1 MRKPVSAANW
11 KMHKTIREASEFVS
25 GVRSKILDVP
35 QVDIILCASSTVL
48 FHIAADADE
57 SGIEFGA
64 QNCHWE
70 NEGAFTGEV
79 SPEML
84 LDCGAQW
91 VIVGH
96 SERRHLFGETDEDVA
111 RKFSA
116 AVSAGLRPILCVGET
131 LDERQSGTTSEVIW
145 RQLNAVTSLTE
156 AEAFDR
162 AVIAYEPVW
171 AIGTGITAETDQ
183 IEEAHG
189 VIRDFMKNVD
199 EKLADEIRI
208 LYGGS
213 VKPTNATE
221 LIEIAGV
228 DGVLVGG
235 ASLSIDSFM
244 EITQA
249 ISEHYD
255 KG

>member
-1 MRKPVSAANW
+1 
-11 KMHKTIREASEFVS
+11 
-25 GVRSKILDVP
+25 
-35 QVDIILCASSTVL
+35 
-48 FHIAADADE
+48 
-57 SGIEFGA
+57 
-64 QNCHWE
+64 
-70 NEGAFTGEV
+70 
-79 SPEML
+79 
-84 LDCGAQW
+84 
-91 VIVGH
+91 
-96 SERRHLFGETDEDVA
+96 
-111 RKFSA
+111 
-116 AVSAGLRPILCVGET
+116 LCVGET

-145 RQLNAVTSLTE
+145 RQLNAVTSLIE

>member
-11 KMHKTIREASEFVS
+11 KMHKTSGEASAFIEEL
-25 GVRSKILDVP
+25 RSKILDKP

-48 FHIAADADE
+48 FHIGTSPNE
-57 SGIEFGA
+57 SAIQFGA

-79 SPEML
+79 SPEMI

-131 LDERQSGTTSEVIW
+131 LDERQSGSTSEVIK
-145 RQLNAVTSLTE
+145 RQLSAVMSLTE
-156 AEAFDR
+156 AEAFDQ

-171 AIGTGITAETDQ
+171 AIGTGITAENSQ
-183 IEEAHG
+183 IEEAHE

-199 EKLADEIRI
+199 EKITNEVRI

-213 VKPTNATE
+213 VKPTNAAE
-221 LIEIAGV
+221 LIAIAGV
-228 DGVLVGG
+228 DGFLVGG

-244 EITQA
+244 EITKA
-249 ISEHYD
+249 ISKHYD